1 MPSQFKKLAQARILI
16 LGSVMLLWSFVILVR
31 LFDLQVV
38 RHGEMMDKALRQQ
51 QHVVNIVPHR
61 GVIYDRQHREL
72 AISVDVDSLA
82 AWGSQIKDPKSL
94 AHSLARLLHMDPNEI
109 ESKLSSTRGFVW
121 IKRKLEKPEADA
133 VRALNL
139 KGLEFIKEC
148 KRFYPKRELAA
159 QVLGYVGL
167 DNEGLGGIEHYYDSK
182 IKGAPGHFFV
192 LVDARRQ
199 RYGRRESS
207 RFPGDDA
214 ILTIDENI
222 QYIAQKALDA
232 AMEATR
238 SEGGTAIVMNPRTG
252 EILALANSPDFNP
265 NSYKA
270 THPDTWKNRAVQ
282 SIYEPGST
290 FKIITVA
297 AALEEGLTRPD
308 EVIDCQMGAIVLAG
322 HTIHDHERLGALTV
336 NQIIEKSSDV
346 GAIKL
351 GLRLGDER
359 LYKFIRAFGFG
370 SPTGVD
376 VPGEARGIAR
386 DPSQWSKISVGA
398 ISMGQEVGVTPLQ
411 LLRAV
416 STIANDGVAVRPYLA
431 KSIVDANGK
440 LVLSNTP
447 QYEQVISARTAVMM
461 KKMLE
466 GVVLEGTGRKARLE
480 GYTAAGKT
488 GTAQKTDPQT
498 GRYYH
503 NKYVASFAGFTPV
516 NNPELAI
523 IVVLDSP
530 EGYLHQGGQVAAPVW
545 KEIAEQTLRY
555 LGVPPEL
562 PLMNVA
568 RKTAPAVASAEVLD
582 FESNEVPETGQTQAT
597 PDPVV
602 PSNYAVRP
610 VADSGNTGET
620 RVEEEQSFRA
630 TANTI
635 PVPSLLGKSL
645 REAAVDCQQVG
656 LELGVVGSG
665 FVVTQHP
672 VAGALV
678 PPHSRV
684 VAKFARK
691 PERGAL

>member
-1 MPSQFKKLAQARILI
+1 MPSQSKKSAQTRIFI
-16 LGSVMLLWSFVILVR
+16 LGIMMLLWSFVVLAR
-31 LFDLQVV
+31 LFDLQLV
-38 RHGEMMDKALRQQ
+38 RHGEMQDKALRQQ

-82 AWGSQIKDPKSL
+82 AWGSQIKDAKAS
-94 AHSLARLLHMDPNEI
+94 AHTLARLLRMDSKEI
-109 ESKLSSTRGFVW
+109 ESKLTSTRGFVW
-121 IKRKLEKPEADA
+121 IKRKLDKPEADA

-139 KGLEFIKEC
+139 KGLEFIKES

-167 DNEGLGGIEHYYDSK
+167 DNEGLGGIEHYYDNR
-182 IKGAPGHFFV
+182 IKGAPGRFFV

-199 RYGRRESS
+199 RYGRKEDS
-207 RFPGDDA
+207 RSPGDDA

-222 QYIAQKALDA
+222 QYITQKALDS

-270 THPDTWKNRAVQ
+270 TGPDTWKNRAVQ

-290 FKIITVA
+290 FKMITVA
-297 AALEEGLTRPD
+297 AALEEGLTTPE

-336 NQIIEKSSDV
+336 TQVIEKSSDV

-359 LYKFIRAFGFG
+359 FYKFIRAFGFG

-376 VPGEARGIAR
+376 LPGEAKGIAR

-411 LLRAV
+411 ILHAV
-416 STIANDGVAVRPYLA
+416 STIANDGVSMRPFLTKA
-431 KSIVDANGK
+431 IVDPSGK
-440 LVLSNTP
+440 WVLTNMP
-447 QYEQVISARTAVMM
+447 QSTRVISARTAVTM

-466 GVVLEGTGRKARLE
+466 GVILEGTGRKAKLE

-555 LGVPPEL
+555 LNVPPDL

-568 RKTAPAVASAEVLD
+568 KKSAPAVRSEEVSD
-582 FESNEVPETGQTQAT
+582 FEPNSAFERATSQTT
-597 PDPVV
+597 PLRMVS
-602 PSNYAVRP
+602 SNYSVRP
-610 VADSGNTGET
+610 VGNSRNEGET
-620 RVEEEQSFRA
+620 RVEEEKSFRA
-630 TANTI
+630 TENTI

-645 REAAVDCQQVG
+645 RQAAVDCQQVG
-656 LELGVVGSG
+656 LELEVVGSG
-665 FVVTQHP
+665 FVVNQHP
-672 VAGALV
+672 MAGTLV
-678 PPHSRV
+678 PPQSRI
-684 VAKFARK
+684 VAKFARQ